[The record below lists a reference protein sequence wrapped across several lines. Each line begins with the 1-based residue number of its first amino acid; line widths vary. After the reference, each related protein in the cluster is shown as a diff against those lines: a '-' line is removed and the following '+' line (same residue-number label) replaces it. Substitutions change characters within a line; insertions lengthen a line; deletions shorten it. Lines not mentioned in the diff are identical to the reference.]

1 MEQKEKAHLD
11 ATEVA
16 RKKCETEHENLRN
29 QKDQELEK
37 MRKEHGDFVQAK
49 ENELQ
54 QIKTKNLDEST
65 STRNAS
71 DAALRDL
78 RTKM

>member
-1 MEQKEKAHLD
+1 LD

-16 RKKCETEHENLRN
+16 RKNCENEHENLRN
-29 QKDQELEK
+29 AKDQELEK
-37 MRKEHGDFVQAK
+37 ARKEHADFVQAK

-65 STRNAS
+65 TARNAS